1 MGWFWNFKIDIPS
14 LLSYNSYVENFE
26 WNDDKNEKLKEERG
40 ISFEMAVK
48 AILNS
53 NLVKIEKNPS
63 KKHLNQLMHIIN
75 INNYCYLVPFVREKD
90 KIFLKTI
97 IPSRKATK
105 KYIKNLS
112 N

>member
-26 WNDDKNEKLKEERG
+26 WNDDKNEKMKEERG

-63 KKHLNQLMHIIN
+63 KKHLNQLMYIIN